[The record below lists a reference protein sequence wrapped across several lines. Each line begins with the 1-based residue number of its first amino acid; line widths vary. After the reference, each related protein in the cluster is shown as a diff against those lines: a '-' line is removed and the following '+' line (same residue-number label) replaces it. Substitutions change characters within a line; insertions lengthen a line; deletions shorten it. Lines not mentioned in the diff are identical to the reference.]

1 MRDSDGRPLLQT
13 VIGNWGWGL
22 PHSEKTWSAGY
33 GPYWEGSAD
42 AAYVASKS
50 LWKQEL
56 AVENSGGLVGGL
68 GLWHGDMMP
77 FAGKQFEHFGLD
89 IRLANLESITLFQ
102 MSS

>member
-1 MRDSDGRPLLQT
+1 M
-13 VIGNWGWGL
+13 IGNWGWGL
-22 PHSEKTWSAGY
+22 PHSEKTFSAGY

-77 FAGKQFEHFGLD
+77 FAGKKKLVCMLFVSLTWKV
-89 IRLANLESITLFQ
+89 SLFQ